1 MNDNNKENGRSYL
14 DDVEEK
20 GYLGLILAFF
30 RQSCPPEEW
39 PARREA
45 LLTILKHRGFVSGE
59 GDFRVINRA
68 MSFKDPLSEQEFVA
82 LSRYFGVMFNKP
94 RNVRETAVALNE
106 AFETTKYTTDDAGR
120 LIGQALRHLGDDPD
134 FHEYA
139 SRIVALAKKRLA
151 A

>member
-1 MNDNNKENGRSYL
+1 MDNNHNGRSYL

-20 GYLGLILAFF
+20 GYLGLMLAFF
-30 RQSCPPEEW
+30 RQMTSFTEW
-39 PARREA
+39 PTRREA
-45 LLTILKHRGFVSGE
+45 LLKALESKGFVNGE
-59 GDFRVINRA
+59 GNFRVINRA
-68 MSFKDPLSEQEFVA
+68 MSFKEPLSEQEFVA

-139 SRIVALAKKRLA
+139 SEIVADAEKYLA